1 MFFIEPSIFTQI
13 SGSQRMR
20 RSKRLNYELESKRRA
35 VTTQSQQLFSAL
47 NLRNAT
53 NLLRR
58 AHLQHALGGE
68 IS

>member
-1 MFFIEPSIFTQI
+1 MVFIEPSIFTQI
-13 SGSQRMR
+13 GGAQPMR
-20 RSKRLNYELESKRRA
+20 RSKQLDYELESKWRLATVQIR
-35 VTTQSQQLFSAL
+35 QLFSAL

-53 NLLRR
+53 NLLRS